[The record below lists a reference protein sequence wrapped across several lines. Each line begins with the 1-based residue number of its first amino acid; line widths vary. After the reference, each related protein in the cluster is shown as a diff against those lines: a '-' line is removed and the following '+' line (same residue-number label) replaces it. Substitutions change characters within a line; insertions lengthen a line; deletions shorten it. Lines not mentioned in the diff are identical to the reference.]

1 MAVISRNAY
10 AKINLSLRITG
21 RRDDG
26 YHLMDSLVVFADL
39 HDVVS
44 IQSSDQDD
52 LIIHGA
58 QSASLE
64 SLPLQDN
71 ILIKSLNLFRE
82 RAGWQD
88 KICINLEKNIPVAAG
103 IGGGSTDAA
112 ALLSLLNDIVPN
124 PLPKEELDALGLEI
138 GADLPV
144 CLGQYQS
151 PIWRMMGIGEN
162 IETLEQSNISSY
174 GMILINPMVHVSTK
188 DVFNLLGLEKGQ
200 MHSTQQ
206 EALTFLDMLK
216 NGNDLQS
223 AAETLAPEIK
233 DSLSRLSAL
242 SSEPGYIHH
251 GMSGSGATCFAL
263 FEQPQQAKDQ
273 VTQLQKT
280 QPWVW
285 AGKTMGHVS

>member
-64 SLPLQDN
+64 TLPLQDN

-82 RAGWQD
+82 RAGLQD

-112 ALLSLLNDIVPN
+112 ALLSLLNDTVPN

-162 IETLEQSNISSY
+162 IETLEQSNMCSY

-200 MHSTQQ
+200 MHSAQQ
-206 EALTFLDMLK
+206 KALTFHDMLK

-273 VTQLQKT
+273 AAQLQKT

-285 AGKTMGHVS
+285 AGRMMGNV